1 MKKFAFFA
9 IVAALLCLATPGYP
23 GYLKLGGTMYAG
35 TDGYLVSGKQVT
47 INWFSK
53 DIDLQ
58 TKVKLTLLKNGA
70 PFRVIATGLALTNGY
85 KDILN
90 QWCNDTKWAPANS
103 DIGCNYKLLLS
114 TEDNTISDTSQTF
127 GIFPAKN
134 FVSQGKYSYVRLDSP
149 HGGEVLRLGQSY
161 QIKWTFLPI
170 INQWPSQKLKLELFY
185 NQNKVADIATVNLD
199 FNQCP
204 IYGSLNW
211 TVGSNLTP
219 GNTYQIK
226 ISGDTSSWLSG
237 NFILAYPGSKPGT
250 GSKFHQ
256 VDKSKVGTD

>member
-1 MKKFAFFA
+1 MKRFGFFTILA
-9 IVAALLCLATPGYP
+9 VILFLATPGYS
-23 GYLKLGGTMYAG
+23 GYLKLGGTMYSG
-35 TDGYLVSGKQVT
+35 TDGYLVDGKQVT

-53 DIDLQ
+53 GIDLK
-58 TKVKLTLLKNGA
+58 TKLKLTLLKNGA

-85 KDILN
+85 QDILK
-90 QWCNDTKWAPANS
+90 QWCNDTKWTPANS

-114 TEDNTISDTSQTF
+114 TEDNTISDTSLKF
-127 GIFPAKN
+127 DIFPAKN

-149 HGGEVLRLGQSY
+149 HGGELLRLGQPY
-161 QIKWTFLPI
+161 QIKWTCLPI
-170 INQWPSQKLKLELFY
+170 VNQWPSHKLKLELFY

-211 TVGSNLTP
+211 TVGSNLAP

-226 ISGDTSSWLSG
+226 ISGDSSSWLSD
-237 NFILAYPGSKPGT
+237 NFIIAYPGSKPGS
-250 GSKFHQ
+250 GSKVPQ
-256 VDKSKVGTD
+256 VDKSKGGMD